1 MKKISLCFDNTAVL
15 PSSVKT
21 SGRFFQ
27 IFVPFSEKLDFTL
40 FVAVV
45 NSVEVAK
52 TGVITNLCL
61 KLVIMLHLVTA
72 LHSDAF

>member
-52 TGVITNLCL
+52 MGVITNLSL